1 MGDYAEIT
9 TGRVRYL
16 RIQCSKWLVQTEYLN
31 RLGDAVMSVVDEID
45 AQIGFEVTVKVD
57 AAPDRDD
64 ILNLFIVNQVPLPKE
79 AFLTSEDGN
88 DGEIPF

>member
-1 MGDYAEIT
+1 M
-9 TGRVRYL
+9 
-16 RIQCSKWLVQTEYLN
+16 QTEYLN

-64 ILNLFIVNQVPLPKE
+64 ILDLFIVNQVPLPKE